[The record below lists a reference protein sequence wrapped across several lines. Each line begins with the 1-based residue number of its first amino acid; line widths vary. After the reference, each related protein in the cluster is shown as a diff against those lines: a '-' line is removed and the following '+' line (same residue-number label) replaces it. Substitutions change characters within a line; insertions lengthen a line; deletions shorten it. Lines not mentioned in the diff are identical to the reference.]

1 MTRTLAKKSDCQI
14 VGAKASILLIVVFL
28 ALRSVDRRLGVD
40 SGLPSLMQTY
50 HPSADRASR
59 TPAQD
64 GRQDRASHFAST

>member
-1 MTRTLAKKSDCQI
+1 MALMHYKSSPIAAGRDCRQW
-14 VGAKASILLIVVFL
+14 
-28 ALRSVDRRLGVD
+28 VD

-59 TPAQD
+59 TPAQN